1 MGLHSWFWISIG
13 YLARWLYIAHGWSVT
28 LTVVVVELGGHN
40 RAGAQDNQSPDLD
53 LQVLQHD
60 DHTPST
66 YIQQPLTLHIH
77 SSIINDT
84 IV

>member
-1 MGLHSWFWISIG
+1 M
-13 YLARWLYIAHGWSVT
+13 YIAHGWSVT

-40 RAGAQDNQSPDLD
+40 RAGAQDNESPDLD

-66 YIQQPLTLHIH
+66 NIQQPLTLHIQY
-77 SSIINDT
+77 
-84 IV
+84 IVL